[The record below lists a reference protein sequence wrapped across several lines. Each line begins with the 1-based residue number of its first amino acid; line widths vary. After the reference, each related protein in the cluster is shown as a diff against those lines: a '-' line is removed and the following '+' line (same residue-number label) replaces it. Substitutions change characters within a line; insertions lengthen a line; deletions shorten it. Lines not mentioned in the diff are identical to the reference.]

1 MIIRQGDIFWVDLG
15 IPKGSAPGYRH
26 PHVVIQNNVFNAS
39 KINTVVVCALTSN
52 LKRAKAPGNVLLKKG
67 EGNLKKDS
75 VVNISQII
83 TIDKSDLVE
92 KIGSLSPSRIK
103 EVIEGAKLLLGSR
116 EV

>member
-1 MIIRQGDIFWVDLG
+1 LIIRQGDIFWVDLG

-52 LKRAKAPGNVLLKKG
+52 LKRAKAPGNFLLKKG
-67 EGNLKKDS
+67 EGNVRKDS

-103 EVIEGAKLLLGSR
+103 EVIEDVKLLLGPR